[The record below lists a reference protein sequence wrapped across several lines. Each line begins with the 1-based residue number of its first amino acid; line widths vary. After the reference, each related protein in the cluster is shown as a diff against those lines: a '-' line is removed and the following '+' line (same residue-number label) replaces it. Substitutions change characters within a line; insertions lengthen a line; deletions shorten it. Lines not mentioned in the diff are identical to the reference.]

1 MTPTHARRAGQALA
15 AAILS
20 AALSLFLFYDVGQ
33 ARSGA
38 PRVLAAAAL
47 H

>member
-1 MTPTHARRAGQALA
+1 MTPTKARRAGQALA
-15 AAILS
+15 AVILS
-20 AALSLFLFYDVGQ
+20 AALSLFLLYDAGQ

-38 PRVLAAAAL
+38 PRVLAGAAL

>member
-1 MTPTHARRAGQALA
+1 MTPIRARRAGQALA
-15 AAILS
+15 AAIMS
-20 AALSLFLFYDVGQ
+20 AALSLFLLHDAGQ

-47 H
+47 R